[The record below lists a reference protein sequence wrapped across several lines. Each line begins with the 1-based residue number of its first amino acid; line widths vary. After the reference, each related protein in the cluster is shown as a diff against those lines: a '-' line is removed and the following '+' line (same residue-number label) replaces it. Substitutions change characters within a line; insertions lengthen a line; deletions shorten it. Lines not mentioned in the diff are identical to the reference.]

1 MNKNPRVLLL
11 YPPEQNWE
19 NTLCKPN
26 GSLAYPMLA
35 GALRE
40 IDVDV
45 EIYDACVGNE
55 NDNTDSFFY
64 SPTQLKSGLFR
75 TGVSDE
81 RILEVVKDFDFV
93 GITSIFS
100 LQETMVLH
108 CCKLIKQHY
117 PDKILLSGGVNA
129 RYRHE
134 KFFDAGFDIVCT
146 SESEKTIQ
154 EIAHVYMG
162 GSRDWSCVPKILF
175 KKDGKIINTSNRGSV
190 IFDLDELPMPAWD
203 LLPNEK
209 YWKIRRPHGGYFKED
224 EELRYA
230 SMMTSLGC
238 PFHCSYCHIANEVKG
253 SLAGEIGR
261 FRIKSDQRVVNELL
275 YLRDEIGVKQ
285 VFIEDDS
292 IFGKKK
298 RAIKML
304 KCILGLGLEILDVN
318 GVNVIHLTKKGEP
331 DIEVLELLAA
341 AGFRDIVLPFESAN
355 ARVIKRWCS
364 NKWNVNDFNVEGLV
378 REIKRV
384 GMRASA
390 NYMIG
395 FPDETEQEIY
405 ETINFAERNM
415 QYGLDASNFFLVMPL
430 PGTPMFDWCIHNN
443 MLSKNYNIDKM
454 QWTKANMINTP
465 IASEKMEDLRQE
477 AWLRC
482 NFQDH
487 IENRKKMQIED
498 QNTGVIYNAR

>member
-1 MNKNPRVLLL
+1 MTRMLLL

-45 EIYDACVGNE
+45 EIYDACVGN
-55 NDNTDSFFY
+55 DDDDTDSFFY
-64 SPTQLKSGLFR
+64 SPKKLQSGLFR
-75 TGVSDE
+75 TGVSDQ
-81 RILEVVKDFDFV
+81 RILEVVKDFDLI

-108 CCKLIKQHY
+108 CCRLIKAHY
-117 PDKILLSGGVNA
+117 PEKILISGGVNA

-134 KFFDAGFDIVCT
+134 KFFDAGFDIICT
-146 SESEKTIQ
+146 SESELTIK
-154 EIAHVYMG
+154 EIIKIYRS
-162 GSRDWSCVPKILF
+162 GSRDWSSASKILF
-175 KKDGKIINTSNRGSV
+175 KKSDKIIDTSHMGRV
-190 IFDLDELPMPAWD
+190 IYNLDELPMPAWD

-209 YWKIRRPHGGYFKED
+209 YWKIRRPHGGHFSEN

-253 SLAGEIGR
+253 SLADEIGKYR
-261 FRIKSDQRVVNELL
+261 VKSDQRVLDELL

-304 KCILGLGLEILDVN
+304 KKILGLGLEILDVN

-331 DIEVLELLAA
+331 DVEVLELLAA

-355 ARVIKRWCS
+355 SRVIKRWCS

-378 REIKRV
+378 REIKRAGLRV
-384 GMRASA
+384 AA

-395 FPDETEQEIY
+395 FPDETESEIY
-405 ETINFAERNM
+405 ETIDFAERNM

-430 PGTPMFDWCIHNN
+430 PGTPMFDWCIDNN
-443 MLSKNYNIDKM
+443 RLSKDYNIDKM

-465 IASEKMEDLRQE
+465 ISPEKMEYIRQE
-477 AWLRC
+477 AWIRC
-482 NFQDH
+482 NVSDH
-487 IENRKKMQIED
+487 IENRKRMMLIED
-498 QNTGVIYNAR
+498 KNTGVIYR